1 MQLSRLDVS
10 VLPVKKSPSKK
21 PAVPRPSGDR
31 LDAEL
36 SDAERLA
43 GDLLEQHEDVLADEI
58 TIEEPLPQVRH
69 HEREVNRQGAVIDQ
83 SPALEADQSAPSR
96 DAEPGGHRSRSRH
109 RGAEQH
115 LIAHHATFG
124 EGLPQAQQVVDP
136 VRQRGRPGS
145 GAGAGDPLHQ
155 ALPTKEVESR
165 PDGVAGD
172 AIVLSQSRASAGS
185 IRPAKW
191 PACTSPRK
199 TSATRRARSARRSGD
214 ARSRVAQLSMTLT
227 VLNYSP
233 LSPIHLATPPDP
245 PTTRR

>member
-96 DAEPGGHRSRSRH
+96 DAEPGGHRSRSPH

-172 AIVLSQSRASAGS
+172 AIVLSQSRLGGKHPPSEVAGLHLPAQDVSDSSGAVGPPVRGRS
-185 IRPAKW
+185 IEG
-191 PACTSPRK
+191 
-199 TSATRRARSARRSGD
+199 RAALHDTNR
-214 ARSRVAQLSMTLT
+214 T
-227 VLNYSP
+227 
-233 LSPIHLATPPDP
+233 
-245 PTTRR
+245 